1 MYQERRDPSQK
12 KKGENNDENG
22 VNLMKQNN
30 MKNPQ
35 IVKYPNCYPEIFQPD
50 FFLMSCSRALERE
63 RHCVNDLHLSKV
75 LSFLQFA

>member
-1 MYQERRDPSQK
+1 MYQERRDSSQK
-12 KKGENNDENG
+12 KKENNDGNG
-22 VNLMKQNN
+22 VNLVKQNN

-35 IVKYPNCYPEIFQPD
+35 IVKYPYPEIFQPD
-50 FFLMSCSRALERE
+50 FFLMSCSRTPERE

>member
-1 MYQERRDPSQK
+1 
-12 KKGENNDENG
+12 
-22 VNLMKQNN
+22 MKQNN
-30 MKNPQ
+30 VKNPQ

>member
-1 MYQERRDPSQK
+1 MYQERRDSSRK
-12 KKGENNDENG
+12 KKRENNDENG

-30 MKNPQ
+30 IKNPQ

>member
-12 KKGENNDENG
+12 KKKRENNDENG

-30 MKNPQ
+30 VKNPQ

-50 FFLMSCSRALERE
+50 FFFDE
-63 RHCVNDLHLSKV
+63 
-75 LSFLQFA
+75 LQ